1 MKTRPVIMMLLILA
15 LLPVSVVA
23 QRRVTPVT
31 PPRTAPVKKEKPRKK
46 TTPAV
51 TTRDSSAT
59 VVTVDSID
67 REATPSDTL
76 PYLGFGSHRDAD
88 GQVVL
93 SDTIGHDVFTDTVTT
108 KAPRLVYPLFH
119 AVSIGLN
126 VWDPLMR
133 AFGSKYGGGEIWA
146 ELSLHNWIKPV
157 VEIGVG
163 TADNT
168 PDDGNFTYR
177 SPLAVYGRIG
187 VNYNFLYN
195 SNPAYQVYLG
205 LRYGITGFS
214 YEITDVTVT
223 QGYWGDT
230 EHFSIPSQHTTVGYG
245 EVLAGLKVRIYK
257 NFSLGWAIKAHFLFH
272 ESSAPHGK
280 PWYIPG
286 YGTRGATFTGAINL
300 IYTIPLSHKQVST
313 DNDRD

>member
-1 MKTRPVIMMLLILA
+1 MKCRLAILMTLVLLLFPGA
-15 LLPVSVVA
+15 AMA

-31 PPRTAPVKKEKPRKK
+31 PTRPAVIQEKSKKDKKKP
-46 TTPAV
+46 TPAKA
-51 TTRDSSAT
+51 TRPDSTLHDIAN
-59 VVTVDSID
+59 
-67 REATPSDTL
+67 DTL
-76 PYLGFGSHRDAD
+76 PRFGFGSHRDAD
-88 GQVVL
+88 GNVVL
-93 SDTIGHDVFTDTVTT
+93 ADTLGHDIFTDTVQT
-108 KAPRLVYPLFH
+108 KAPRLIYPLMH

-133 AFGSKYGGGEIWA
+133 AFGSKYGGGEVWA

-168 PDDGNFTYR
+168 PEDGNFTYR

-205 LRYGITGFS
+205 LRYGITNFS
-214 YEITDVTVT
+214 YEITDATIK

-230 EHFSIPSQHTTVGYG
+230 DRFSVPSQRSTTGYG
-245 EVLAGLKVRIYK
+245 EVLAGLKVKIYK
-257 NFSLGWAIKAHFLFH
+257 NFSLGWAVKAHFIFH
-272 ESSAPHGK
+272 ESKASYGK

-286 YGTRGATFTGAINL
+286 YGTRGTTFAGAINL
-300 IYTIPLSHKQVST
+300 IYTLPLSKRQPESHDSEE
-313 DNDRD
+313 

>member
-1 MKTRPVIMMLLILA
+1 MG
-15 LLPVSVVA
+15 LLPISVAA

-31 PPRTAPVKKEKPRKK
+31 PARTVPVKKEKPRKDKGQSKVTTDSVK
-46 TTPAV
+46 TTAPI
-51 TTRDSSAT
+51 DSLN
-59 VVTVDSID
+59 
-67 REATPSDTL
+67 RNKEQGDTL
-76 PYLGFGSHRDAD
+76 PYFGFGSHRDDD
-88 GQVVL
+88 GNVIL
-93 SDTIGHDVFTDTVTT
+93 ADTIGHDVFTDTVAT
-108 KAPRLVYPLFH
+108 KAPRLIYPLFH
-119 AVSIGLN
+119 AVSVGLN

-177 SPLAVYGRIG
+177 SPLSVYGRIG

-195 SNPAYQVYLG
+195 SDPAYQVYLG
-205 LRYGITGFS
+205 LRYGLTGFS

-230 EHFSIPSQHTTVGYG
+230 QHFSIPSQHTTVGYG

-272 ESSAPHGK
+272 ESKAPYGK

-286 YGTRGATFTGAINL
+286 YGTRGATFTGAINI
-300 IYTIPLSHKQVST
+300 IYTLPLSHKKIQ
-313 DNDRD
+313 DDINGNHD